1 MPNCVSSAIWIFWR
15 GSGAQRIPAPFRVRV
30 VMALVVRQRLGQL
43 PGVGSPSDPKSRR
56 SMCLRPNAHTERDQ
70 NRSAAGLA
78 TLAAALALGG
88 AGRLAGA
95 REVARATAGTLRAQ
109 DAIAHEARRGAL
121 QALGVLA
128 ESCADLLE
136 PQAGVRG
143 DEGLQVAGGLDAG
156 GRGLAAS
163 PARGSRGGG
172 GRGRARA
179 ARSARAAA
187 FHGLAQRVER
197 RLAHAP

>member
-1 MPNCVSSAIWIFWR
+1 MECRGTRATPPALASGGGKRGLVAERHRAPLWRDPNGCLTACPARSGFFGG

-88 AGRLAGA
+88 AGRLSGA
-95 REVARATAGTLRAQ
+95 PEVARATAGTPPAP
-109 DAIAHEARRGAL
+109 DAIPHEGRPRG
-121 QALGVLA
+121 
-128 ESCADLLE
+128 
-136 PQAGVRG
+136 PQAP
-143 DEGLQVAGGLDAG
+143 GGL
-156 GRGLAAS
+156 
-163 PARGSRGGG
+163 
-172 GRGRARA
+172 
-179 ARSARAAA
+179 
-187 FHGLAQRVER
+187 
-197 RLAHAP
+197 